1 MHNPLVTIIV
11 PVYNAEKTLQ
21 RCIDSLRMQ
30 TYKNTEMIF
39 VDDGSADSSY
49 SILQQAAKIDARIR
63 VFSQENAG
71 PSAARNLGMDH
82 CTGEYIMFCDS
93 DDTVEPTWTEKMVD
107 TIQEHPD
114 ALVTCGF
121 RGGVDENGNI
131 MKMHTMP
138 SGVYDKNEYFQYY
151 YSGLSG
157 SSCNKIYRRDII
169 FNGGLRFD
177 VNFRYSEDAMLN
189 LDYLECVKEI
199 FILSELLYNYY
210 APRSMDT
217 LSSGVNYWQ
226 LRTIFRKRAAYIEP
240 KYIDQYNKEFFFF
253 AWSEIKDT
261 LQNKDLGI
269 ELQVKHV
276 RQIVADHVFQE
287 LLNAYGEELFDR
299 YSRWMLKNRAVR
311 CFWLIQKIHHWK
323 NDFKRKVK

>member
-1 MHNPLVTIIV
+1 MNEPKVSIII
-11 PVYNAEKTLQ
+11 PVYNVEKYLQ
-21 RCIDSLRMQ
+21 RCIDSLLAQ
-30 TYKNTEMIF
+30 TYTNTEMIF
-39 VDDGSADSSY
+39 VDDGSTDSSY
-49 SILQQAAKIDARIR
+49 QILQQAEKTDSRIR

-93 DDTVEPTWTEKMVD
+93 DDTVEPTWTEKMVEAV
-107 TIQEHPD
+107 QEHPD

-121 RGGVDENGNI
+121 SRLDENGNTLKTQI
-131 MKMHTMP
+131 MP
-138 SGVYDKNEYFQYY
+138 SGIYDKKEYFQYY

-157 SSCNKIYRRDII
+157 SSCNKIYRKDSIR
-169 FNGGLRFD
+169 NSNLRFSG
-177 VNFRYSEDAMLN
+177 NCRYAEDAMLN
-189 LDYLECVKEI
+189 LDYLDCVKEI
-199 FILSELLYNYY
+199 FILDEALYNYY
-210 APRSMDT
+210 AYCSVTT
-217 LSSGVNYWQ
+217 LSSKVNYWQ
-226 LRTIFRKRAAYIEP
+226 LKEIFCKRAAYIEP

-253 AWSEIKDT
+253 AWSEIRST
-261 LQNKDLGI
+261 FQNKALSI
-269 ELQVKHV
+269 EKQVKHV

-311 CFWLIQKIHHWK
+311 CFWLIQKIHQSK